1 LEEPELAITGIK
13 EVLTPVTRESSA
25 QRLPLFRWLN
35 LADYQFYSLLMENLL
50 PKPHFL
56 RLILQITISG
66 IPGT

>member
-1 LEEPELAITGIK
+1 MVITRIK
-13 EVLTPVTRESSA
+13 EVLTPVKAEPLL
-25 QRLPLFRWLN
+25 QWLPLVRRLN

-56 RLILQITISG
+56 RLILQITITG